1 MIARITRRSLPR
13 GRRGA
18 YSVLAVSST
27 ALAALL
33 AFTAGLGGAVQ
44 IAVQGRLGDRVGIDR
59 GDGDRLARRRAARA
73 RSCSLIATRSLSGIG
88 DALGSPKWMLLGGVM
103 SALIILAITI
113 AGPRIGIVATTSVLI
128 AAQFALATVID
139 RFGWFGVER
148 IAVSWTRVLGLA
160 FLCVGAAL
168 TLRR

>member
-1 MIARITRRSLPR
+1 
-13 GRRGA
+13 
-18 YSVLAVSST
+18 VSST
-27 ALAALL
+27 AFAALL

-44 IAVQGRLGDRVGIDR
+44 IAVQGRLGERVGTIE
-59 GDGDRLARRRAARA
+59 AVATA
-73 RSCSLIATRSLSGIG
+73 SLIGALLALLVLLVASRSLSGIS

-128 AAQFALATVID
+128 AAQFGLATVID
-139 RFGWFGVER
+139 RLGWFGVER
-148 IAVSWTRVLGLA
+148 IAVGWSRVLGLA
-160 FLCVGAAL
+160 LLCIGAVL

>member
-1 MIARITRRSLPR
+1 M
-13 GRRGA
+13 
-18 YSVLAVSST
+18 SST
-27 ALAALL
+27 AFAAML

-44 IAVQGRLGDRVGIDR
+44 IAVQGRLGDRVGSIEAMATASLV
-59 GDGDRLARRRAARA
+59 GALLA
-73 RSCSLIATRSLSGIG
+73 LVVLVLVTRSLSGIG
-88 DALGSPKWMLLGGVM
+88 DAFASPKWMLLGGVM

-128 AAQFALATVID
+128 AAQFGLATLID
-139 RFGWFGVER
+139 RLGWFGVEQ

-160 FLCVGAAL
+160 FLAVGAIL